1 MYELIQNVIRTLPML
16 LLTVLFI
23 YMLRFKW
30 YARLISVV
38 LVGWGVLILFVYLYW
53 WYAFNFAPTPEVQNE
68 IALKDSGPS
77 SAVYIIGWAYSLIFY
92 FVLELA
98 AILIKS
104 TRQIF
109 KRA

>member
-38 LVGWGVLILFVYLYW
+38 FVGWGVLILFVHLYW

-98 AILIKS
+98 AILIKA
-104 TRQIF
+104 TRRIF
-109 KRA
+109 KWA